1 MPRSMMNGMTS
12 HAFAA
17 IMTATVVMFPS
28 PEDLYRTV
36 FPTEPV
42 PETASMVSGGVE
54 RSFPSI
60 LTADAPAALI
70 EEALDYCAADLSG
83 TLPIHVSECQAIM
96 ELATARIGSNQS
108 APELA
113 SAEQKL
119 QLTRSLYC
127 RNLWADARRDDR
139 IFDVTACQSLTPPLA
154 EAI

>member
-1 MPRSMMNGMTS
+1 MPSIMMNGITA

-17 IMTATVVMFPS
+17 IMTATVLVFPS
-28 PEDLYRTV
+28 PKDLYRTI

-42 PETASMVSGGVE
+42 AETASMVSGGVE

-60 LTADAPAALI
+60 LSVDTPATLI

-127 RNLWADARRDDR
+127 RNLWADAHRNDR
-139 IFDVTACQSLTPPLA
+139 IFDVKACQSLTQPLA
-154 EAI
+154 EAT